1 MRNGRERALW
11 KLLGRRLKSS
21 GGNAYLEFVVIVP
34 LALYLIFFA
43 VDFVRI
49 LYCEQQL
56 EIASRVLADCES
68 HMIPANVKKLK
79 EYPNLPNPDSPH
91 TFGKLAVRQYLL
103 DVLQKEGLET
113 DDRVYCRG
121 WIYPQKGL
129 AQGVFRPI
137 LDFLNGEGD
146 SLGPAVKII
155 GKIFKTALDI
165 VTMGT
170 DRYFTDIL
178 PTDRCAMTSVSVMV
192 KPLVPFGAYTYF
204 GRRSPT
210 GLMLI
215 VQAAPSLSGGAA
227 SFNRDLLD
235 DKRERYYCHM
245 PVLDTHPLAVVTYI
259 RKLKQVF
266 GRFL

>member
-11 KLLGRRLKSS
+11 KLLGRRLRSS

-34 LALYLIFFA
+34 FALFLLFFA

-56 EIASRVLADCES
+56 EVASRVLADCES
-68 HMIPANVKKLK
+68 HMMPQNVDKLK
-79 EYPNLPNPDSPH
+79 KYPNLPNPDSPH
-91 TFGKLAVRQYLL
+91 TYGKMAVRQYLY

-113 DDRVYCRG
+113 KGKVYCRG
-121 WIYPQKGL
+121 WVYAQKGL
-129 AQGVFRPI
+129 AQGIFRPI
-137 LDFLNGEGD
+137 LDFLNGEGE
-146 SLGPAVKII
+146 SLGPAVKMI

-178 PTDRCAMTSVSVMV
+178 PTDRCAMTSVSVYV
-192 KPLVPFGAYTYF
+192 KPLVPFGAYTHF
-204 GRRSPT
+204 GRHTKT
-210 GLMLI
+210 GEMLI
-215 VQAAPSLSGGAA
+215 VQATPKLSGGSAG
-227 SFNRDLLD
+227 FNRDLLD

>member
-1 MRNGRERALW
+1 MRETRERTLW

-21 GGNAYLEFVVIVP
+21 GGNAYFEFATVAPI
-34 LALYLIFFA
+34 ALFVLFFA
-43 VDFVRI
+43 VDFLRI

-68 HMIPANVKKLK
+68 HMIPKDVEHLKK
-79 EYPNLPNPDSPH
+79 YPEITLDSPH
-91 TFGKLAVRQYLL
+91 SYGKMAVRQYLF
-103 DVLQKEGLET
+103 DVLQKEGLEKKG
-113 DDRVYCRG
+113 RIYCRG
-121 WIYPQKGL
+121 WVYDQEGL

-137 LDFLNGEGD
+137 LNFLNGEGD
-146 SLGPAVKII
+146 NLGPTLKLI

-170 DRYFTDIL
+170 HRYFTDIL
-178 PTDRCAMTSVSVMV
+178 PTDRCVKTSVSVYV
-192 KPLVPFGAYTYF
+192 KPLVPKGVYTFF
-204 GRRSPT
+204 GRRSSESM
-210 GLMLI
+210 MLI
-215 VQAAPSLSGGAA
+215 VQASPKQSGGSAG
-227 SFNRDLLD
+227 FNRDLEE

-245 PVLDTHPLAVVTYI
+245 PLFDTHPLAIVTYA